1 MLSMD
6 KFIVDLM
13 LSIKIST
20 TFTSLGILRSSYI
33 LIPVGLLEIVETR
46 SLSGLLQYAPMVPD
60 TVKE

>member
-20 TFTSLGILRSSYI
+20 TFTSLGILCSSYI

-46 SLSGLLQYAPMVPD
+46 SLSGLLQYAAMVPD